1 MKKITTVLALFV
13 LALFATSC
21 NNEQTLQE
29 YLVESQEKN
38 GFITV
43 DLPINFL
50 KPKSL
55 DVPKDVQETINSIRK
70 VNVVALPVKGNEDA
84 YQTEKDKLVQI
95 FANKDKYK
103 DLMRM
108 NVKGYTVRLYYSGSS
123 DAIDEVIAFGY
134 AKDQGVG
141 VARILGDNIDPSN
154 IILMLQNIKMDGDA
168 FNLQNLNLAFQ

>member
-29 YLVESQEKN
+29 YFVASQEKD

-43 DLPINFL
+43 DVPINFL

-55 DVPKDVQETINSIRK
+55 DVSEDIQKTIKSIRK
-70 VNVVALPVKGNEDA
+70 VNLVALQAKGNEEA
-84 YQTEKDKLVQI
+84 IEKEKEQLTKI
-95 FANKDKYK
+95 LKNKDKYK
-103 DLMRM
+103 SLMRM
-108 NVKGYTVRLYYSGSS
+108 NIQGYAVKMYYSGSS

-134 AKDQGVG
+134 SKEQGVG
-141 VARILGDNIDPSN
+141 VARILGEDMDPSQF
-154 IILMLQNIKMDGDA
+154 ILMMQNIRTDPDA
-168 FNLQNLNLAFQ
+168 LNLKNLNLAFQ

>member
-21 NNEQTLQE
+21 DQEQTLQE

-43 DLPINFL
+43 DVPINFI

-55 DVPKDVQETINSIRK
+55 DVSEDIQETIKSIRK
-70 VNVVALPVKGNEDA
+70 VNLVALPVQGNEEV
-84 YQTEKDKLVQI
+84 YQAEKDKLTKI
-95 FANKDKYK
+95 FKNKDRYK
-103 DLMRM
+103 SLMRM
-108 NVKGYTVRLYYSGSS
+108 NSQGIKMNIYYAGSA

-134 AKDQGVG
+134 ANDKGVG
-141 VARILGDNIDPSN
+141 VARILGDNMDPSKIIDMMNN
-154 IILMLQNIKMDGDA
+154 ITVDGDGL
-168 FNLQNLNLAFQ
+168 NLKRFNLAF